1 METTNIASKQQVKK
15 NNLAKF
21 KSSVKSRFTK
31 YSFTFWSY
39 AVSYICAL
47 LILVFTFQLPHI
59 STNIGYWEEFNGKK
73 IPNINAIFL
82 TIIFVF
88 QFIWCIVYTCMSFTK
103 KFKEKYPKKNINLIM
118 FFSLL
123 AFSALIIIL
132 GYTATLKQA
141 PAAGTLVGTP
151 AAGTLV
157 GIYQTWMST
166 FKTTVDPVSNIATV
180 GWSLSGGGIA
190 CVAIF
195 SFLYALIFIFC
206 LIFSTN
212 LLNIVSFK
220 NKKPQDTDKNE
231 NTLQATPAPVQQ
243 RKTNKVSSPTQVI
256 QRIET
261 TSTKDDTDTNEA
273 AY

>member
-15 NNLAKF
+15 NNFYKF
-21 KSSVKSRFTK
+21 KNSVKSRFIK

-82 TIIFVF
+82 SIIFVF

-103 KFKEKYPKKNINLIM
+103 KFKEKYPKKNINLII

-123 AFSALIIIL
+123 GFSALIIIL

-141 PAAGTLVGTP
+141 PAS
-151 AAGTLV
+151 GTLV

-166 FKTTVDPVSNIATV
+166 FKITVDPVSNIATV

-195 SFLYALIFIFC
+195 SFLYALIFICC

-212 LLNIVSFK
+212 LSNIVSFK
-220 NKKPQDTDKNE
+220 NRKQQDNIKNDE
-231 NTLQATPAPVQQ
+231 ILQTTSLSSQQ
-243 RKTNKVSSPTQVI
+243 RKTNKVTSPTQVI
-256 QRIET
+256 HRTET
-261 TSTKDDTDTNEA
+261 ISTKDDTDNNEA